1 MQVPSFYTPYS
12 LYTSSSS
19 SIPLYSIP
27 LYSTLPD
34 SIKMRTSHSNP
45 SSEAG
50 SVSSQ
55 GNSPQIPQGPG
66 HQSKKSL
73 SSKADPNTALQ
84 ESHDPSTFLI
94 TELDDW
100 ILNPV

>member
-1 MQVPSFYTPYS
+1 MQVPPTRS
-12 LYTSSSS
+12 LYLSTHT
-19 SIPLYSIP
+19 IHCTLYPI
-27 LYSTLPD
+27 LYTLHPTLYALP
-34 SIKMRTSHSNP
+34 SEASKMHTSHSNP

-55 GNSPQIPQGPG
+55 GNSPQIPQGSG
-66 HQSKKSL
+66 HQYKKSL

-94 TELDDW
+94 TELDD
-100 ILNPV
+100 